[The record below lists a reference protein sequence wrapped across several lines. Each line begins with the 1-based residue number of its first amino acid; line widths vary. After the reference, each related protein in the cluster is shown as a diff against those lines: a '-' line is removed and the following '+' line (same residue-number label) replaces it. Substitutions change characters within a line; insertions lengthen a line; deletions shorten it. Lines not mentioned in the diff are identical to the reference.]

1 MTNHEVKIEVSD
13 SVWIAVE
20 SRAKENNTDA
30 LNFIKNFIEQALDM
44 EFGLALPK
52 TDIDREDDTP
62 V

>member
-30 LNFIKNFIEQALDM
+30 LNLIKNFIEQALDM